1 VPSTLSFWDALIW
14 AVCDHN
20 GANILASEDFQDG
33 RPLDR
38 VTFLN
43 ALNPA
48 NAARLGLAQP

>member
-1 VPSTLSFWDALIW
+1 
-14 AVCDHN
+14 VCDHN